1 MKKYQFKSDIKCT
14 GCMAKV
20 APFLDQHS
28 GIKKWEVDIFTPQKV
43 LTVESDDLTE
53 EEIKKLVKEAGF
65 NAQTI

>member
-20 APFLDQHS
+20 APFLDKHS
-28 GIKKWEVDIFTPQKV
+28 AIKKWDVDIFTPQKV

-53 EEIKKLVKEAGF
+53 EEIKNLVKEAGF
-65 NAQTI
+65 NAQPI